1 MEKLKLFCECG
12 EEFTEEE
19 FKKHFNVC
27 NKFKIHF
34 KDFDSKLAKLLIEH
48 SKPKERLLIIKFLL
62 KQYIF
67 IIENK
72 IKDYFSSL
80 VDKNK
85 LIKKPKK
92 LIKDKDQQYI
102 NLKEYSS
109 STAIKKKISLK
120 TTLINNESNKTFFKK
135 INSESLLKRIN
146 SSQDEEKENKKNNQ
160 MKNKS
165 NTDLSGNKNTK
176 SKRSFAKKSS
186 RRNIINNIIQQSK
199 ELDFLDDFKSQS
211 KEEEDEE
218 DQDEEVLKSSKQKC
232 QICKRYTKLFFLQC
246 LHPICSNCLT
256 KIAEKQFYEIK

>member
-1 MEKLKLFCECG
+1 MEKSKLFCECG

-85 LIKKPKK
+85 LIKKQKK
-92 LIKDKDQQYI
+92 LIKDKYQQYI
-102 NLKEYSS
+102 NLK
-109 STAIKKKISLK
+109 
-120 TTLINNESNKTFFKK
+120 
-135 INSESLLKRIN
+135 
-146 SSQDEEKENKKNNQ
+146 
-160 MKNKS
+160 
-165 NTDLSGNKNTK
+165 
-176 SKRSFAKKSS
+176 
-186 RRNIINNIIQQSK
+186 
-199 ELDFLDDFKSQS
+199 
-211 KEEEDEE
+211 
-218 DQDEEVLKSSKQKC
+218 
-232 QICKRYTKLFFLQC
+232 
-246 LHPICSNCLT
+246 
-256 KIAEKQFYEIK
+256 

>member
-1 MEKLKLFCECG
+1 MEKSKLFCECG

-85 LIKKPKK
+85 LIKKQKK
-92 LIKDKDQQYI
+92 LIKAVPTPTMIAQLLNSLIAMKYNILYHSIFFLKI
-102 NLKEYSS
+102 NL
-109 STAIKKKISLK
+109 I
-120 TTLINNESNKTFFKK
+120 LI
-135 INSESLLKRIN
+135 L
-146 SSQDEEKENKKNNQ
+146 
-160 MKNKS
+160 
-165 NTDLSGNKNTK
+165 
-176 SKRSFAKKSS
+176 A
-186 RRNIINNIIQQSK
+186 
-199 ELDFLDDFKSQS
+199 
-211 KEEEDEE
+211 
-218 DQDEEVLKSSKQKC
+218 
-232 QICKRYTKLFFLQC
+232 
-246 LHPICSNCLT
+246 
-256 KIAEKQFYEIK
+256 